1 MSMWTYSRW
10 DPNLVPSSRSPQ
22 FFREAHLFSK
32 LGFARHSR
40 LRLSTRLPWHR
51 RVLPVTGAGRRANRG
66 SHRGMA
72 TMGRR
77 DPTSAIYQRP
87 TCSNNRDRNR
97 FKGRRIRGTVARRFV
112 RGDEPRVPAS
122 GLCGRLPRPRGL
134 RQRDVLVDNDSAS
147 TDTPRIRPRFRSNWQ
162 AGGRGNPD
170 VFPVRASVR
179 GTLSRQA
186 VISTAATVAALAVV
200 IVAWSSGLQVMN
212 ATSGSGES
220 ILATERIASGADAVA
235 AMAVAPDGRIFLAE
249 QRTGRVRVI
258 VAGLLVP
265 DAVITFVLRASGPE
279 DGLTGLAA
287 APDFASN
294 NLLYAAYTYE
304 DRNKSDQPLNRI
316 VRFHVTPENRSSDLE
331 VIRDDLPGGDFHN
344 CNTLRFGP
352 DGKLWFCNGDTG
364 WTNDVSQSVASPEG
378 KIHRINADGSIPVDN
393 PFPHSSV
400 YALGFRNPFGLGFE
414 PNTGRLF
421 VADNGPE
428 CCDEVDLVMPGGNYG
443 WPYWKGD
450 EVAEAG
456 APNER
461 FIGPLWT
468 RRGCC
473 SSAPM

>member
-1 MSMWTYSRW
+1 
-10 DPNLVPSSRSPQ
+10 
-22 FFREAHLFSK
+22 
-32 LGFARHSR
+32 
-40 LRLSTRLPWHR
+40 
-51 RVLPVTGAGRRANRG
+51 
-66 SHRGMA
+66 
-72 TMGRR
+72 
-77 DPTSAIYQRP
+77 
-87 TCSNNRDRNR
+87 
-97 FKGRRIRGTVARRFV
+97 
-112 RGDEPRVPAS
+112 
-122 GLCGRLPRPRGL
+122 
-134 RQRDVLVDNDSAS
+134 
-147 TDTPRIRPRFRSNWQ
+147 
-162 AGGRGNPD
+162 

-468 RRGCC
+468 RHVGGITRLLFVSANVVDALAPPRDLVLLVGTFGDASMYALSFD
-473 SSAPM
+473 SSTKVRAVQHLVVGFPVVDLAFAPDGAVLLASYSGEVRRIVPSRPAR